1 MWHSPKTK
9 MMVLHASS
17 DSVFKKRKKE
27 LHLLTY
33 LEGVTLKVI
42 LFSENVFMFSC
53 FLLGFRFYYCCTTF
67 TLLLPNYNT
76 SSSSS

>member
-9 MMVLHASS
+9 MMVTCVVGFSGS
-17 DSVFKKRKKE
+17 KRGRRNY
-27 LHLLTY
+27 LLTY